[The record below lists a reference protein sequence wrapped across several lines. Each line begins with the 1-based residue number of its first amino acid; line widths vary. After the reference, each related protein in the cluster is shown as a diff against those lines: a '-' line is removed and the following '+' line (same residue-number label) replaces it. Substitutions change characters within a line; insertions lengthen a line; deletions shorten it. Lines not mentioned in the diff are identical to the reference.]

1 MSSVGTSRVPGVER
15 LSVPNGSTW
24 LRFQNAAELHA
35 SAVNSRAAV
44 CICNRCRASGDEC
57 FAYNDSCIDLFLL
70 QNGKKKTLH
79 IQLLV
84 HSWEFKSQLYRTEKI
99 SKSADSHI
107 KRERLTQ
114 LINQQNCCW
123 WIIQTRNTTDPVIH
137 SFVQFW
143 GTFSAAWYFLS
154 VTFWR
159 QVIYFI
165 LYVHFTLLLTLQIV
179 IIRVKI
185 WRLNPVIGLAYN
197 RLLSILIWYT
207 YILL

>member
-1 MSSVGTSRVPGVER
+1 MNV
-15 LSVPNGSTW
+15 
-24 LRFQNAAELHA
+24 
-35 SAVNSRAAV
+35 
-44 CICNRCRASGDEC
+44 

-70 QNGKKKTLH
+70 QNGKKNHYIFSYFL
-79 IQLLV
+79 

-123 WIIQTRNTTDPVIH
+123 WIIQTCSTTDHATH

-154 VTFWR
+154 ATFWR

-165 LYVHFTLLLTLQIV
+165 LYVHFTLLFTLQIV
-179 IIRVKI
+179 IIGAKI
-185 WRLNPVIGLAYN
+185 WRLNPIIGSAYN
-197 RLLSILIWYT
+197 RFLSILTWYT

>member
-1 MSSVGTSRVPGVER
+1 MNVLLITIHVS
-15 LSVPNGSTW
+15 
-24 LRFQNAAELHA
+24 
-35 SAVNSRAAV
+35 
-44 CICNRCRASGDEC
+44 ICFC
-57 FAYNDSCIDLFLL
+57 YKMV
-70 QNGKKKTLH
+70 KKKHYIFSCFL
-79 IQLLV
+79 

-123 WIIQTRNTTDPVIH
+123 WIIQTRNTTDHATH

-154 VTFWR
+154 ATFWR

-165 LYVHFTLLLTLQIV
+165 LYVHFTLLFTLQIV
-179 IIRVKI
+179 IIGAKI
-185 WRLNPVIGLAYN
+185 WRLNPIIGSAYN